1 LRSGARAH
9 QNSTVTD
16 NEAGSRP
23 PSPVPSLPVPSP
35 PAPSGSAVTDED
47 RNRYG
52 LLLDRAAE
60 RGLIGPDDYRVRL
73 EDLAAA
79 STIEQMNRI
88 VTELP
93 AFVIPP
99 VVRPR
104 PRAPGLQVPGVT
116 GSMGGPRR
124 SRRSSPWLLLLIVV
138 AVVAASLVFLT
149 IYAEHTVRTRNSGL
163 APRAT
168 VALTVSALLP

>member
-1 LRSGARAH
+1 LHTGARAH
-9 QNSTVTD
+9 QNSSVTD
-16 NEAGSRP
+16 HEAGSR
-23 PSPVPSLPVPSP
+23 SSP
-35 PAPSGSAVTDED
+35 PASGSAVTDED

-73 EDLAAA
+73 ADLAAA

-93 AFVIPP
+93 VFVTPP
-99 VVRPR
+99 AIRSR
-104 PRAPGLQVPGVT
+104 PRASGLQLPGVPS
-116 GSMGGPRR
+116 SMGA

-149 IYAEHTVRTRNSGL
+149 IYAEHTVKSRNSGL

-168 VALTVSALLP
+168 VARTVSALRL